1 MVFAQLAA
9 SLRARDTTVSAHLQE
24 LYQRWVFFITVVTT
38 SLSWTK
44 IWIFRGP
51 YALVGRRGYHLMGSE
66 KTSNSYFV
74 CTDPLVIEDIFRRI
88 RSSGDM
94 VLFSVI
100 RMTRNKHYHWQ
111 GSHQGRSYP
120 SSIGGLRIRSVVDL
134 TEGHGYDSTNA
145 PTYQPK
151 LPLSLGHMIQFR
163 ASSDSDDSRI
173 VLTIR
178 WDQATVI
185 ATICHVHFLH
195 RTSGTEPKVN
205 ALGCFYVVMRLSF
218 PVSRSNTTSRAVGAT
233 AKLSTAYLAV

>member
-1 MVFAQLAA
+1 MFGSEIRDKDGVAATMVFAQLAA
-9 SLRARDTTVSAHLQE
+9 SLRARGTTVSAHLQE
-24 LYQRWVFFITVVTT
+24 LYQR
-38 SLSWTK
+38 
-44 IWIFRGP
+44 
-51 YALVGRRGYHLMGSE
+51 YGYFE
-66 KTSNSYFV
+66 TSNSYFV
-74 CTDPLVIEDIFRRI
+74 CTDPLVIENIFRKI

-94 VLFSVI
+94 
-100 RMTRNKHYHWQ
+100 

-178 WDQATVI
+178 
-185 ATICHVHFLH
+185 
-195 RTSGTEPKVN
+195 TSGTEPKIKYYLEGSGSNRQAVHSLLGGVVN
-205 ALGCFYVVMRLSF
+205 DLAEDWMDAAENGLGR
-218 PVSRSNTTSRAVGAT
+218 P
-233 AKLSTAYLAV
+233 